1 MAFGR
6 THGVSSTGVR
16 WYYGGD
22 CVGNI
27 RHGFG
32 VCFWENGD
40 RYEGSWADDK
50 TDGCGVYVQGDGA
63 RYDGQFF
70 QHKMHGFGI
79 CTYADGDRCEG
90 QWRAGEF
97 SQPCAV
103 PAEIIDFARHSANQA
118 RQASQ
123 GMASMPPTTSGI
135 SSFPLQVWQFFS
147 VVPRS
152 CFWLS
157 RHFPWIPFGMRLWY
171 IAKVSSFGFESISK
185 GIKCSIFR
193 AYY

>member
-97 SQPCAV
+97 YQPCAV

-123 GMASMPPTTSGI
+123 GMVSMPSTTSGI
-135 SSFPLQVWQFFS
+135 SSFPLQVWAIFFVCRDILRS
-147 VVPRS
+147 QIVFMIESPLTKDSISNAVVVCRQV
-152 CFWLS
+152 FL
-157 RHFPWIPFGMRLWY
+157 LL
-171 IAKVSSFGFESISK
+171 AFESISK
-185 GIKCSIFR
+185 CI
-193 AYY
+193 